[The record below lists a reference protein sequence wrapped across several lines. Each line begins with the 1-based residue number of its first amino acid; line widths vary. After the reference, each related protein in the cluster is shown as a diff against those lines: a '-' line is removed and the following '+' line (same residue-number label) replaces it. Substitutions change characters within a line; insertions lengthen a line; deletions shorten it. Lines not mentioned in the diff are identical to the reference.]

1 MRNNSIVRLTCAFS
15 VAVLGFTSTAPTAS
29 AEDGFKS
36 LFNGRSLKGWVGEEN
51 LWSVED
57 GVILGKTGPRKIRH
71 NTFLSTKK
79 SYSDFVLRVKVKLK
93 NHNSGIQFRS
103 EQRDDYVVAGYQ
115 ADIADNEYFGMLY
128 EEQKRGFMPYWGKI
142 SKEEKDAIAAA
153 VKRDDWN
160 QYEIICLGDHIKMI
174 LNGHT
179 VLDIVDPEG
188 AKKGIIALQLHAGP
202 SMEVRFKDLEIKT
215 SNIDSYISK

>member
-1 MRNNSIVRLTCAFS
+1 
-15 VAVLGFTSTAPTAS
+15 
-29 AEDGFKS
+29 
-36 LFNGRSLKGWVGEEN
+36 
-51 LWSVED
+51 
-57 GVILGKTGPRKIRH
+57 
-71 NTFLSTKK
+71 
-79 SYSDFVLRVKVKLK
+79 
-93 NHNSGIQFRS
+93 
-103 EQRDDYVVAGYQ
+103 
-115 ADIADNEYFGMLY
+115 MLY
-128 EEQKRGFMPYWGKI
+128 WGEI

-188 AKKGIIALQLHAGP
+188 AKEGIIALQLHAGP